1 MIRELLPLKAYENA
15 QQTSQVHTSLVMAA
29 LWGVPMTF
37 VIVLLANDDVIGLI
51 FRLVIAAAAALAFGF
66 LWTYMFT
73 RAMRR
78 LMRRI
83 YQGDPRIV
91 PPPPAGEY
99 DYRFPCSYLVS
110 PLLAV
115 GGHLYVG
122 PAALTFMPHRKN
134 LVRHQVPLSIPA
146 TPEPVIEPVAVT
158 LPRAQRLMAGVPTAS
173 RLQVRTP
180 ALTATFVAPEPD
192 LVAERLR
199 EYLRTST
206 PDR

>member
-1 MIRELLPLKAYENA
+1 MIRELLPLDAYEHA
-15 QQTSQVHTSLVMAA
+15 QQTSQLRTSLVMAA

-37 VIVLLANDDVIGLI
+37 VILLDNDDVIGLI

-73 RAMRR
+73 RGMRR

-99 DYRFPCSYLVS
+99 DYRFPCSYLVTPS
-110 PLLAV
+110 MAV

-122 PAALTFMPHRKN
+122 PAALIFMPHRKN
-134 LVRHQVPLSIPA
+134 LR
-146 TPEPVIEPVAVT
+146 
-158 LPRAQRLMAGVPTAS
+158 
-173 RLQVRTP
+173 
-180 ALTATFVAPEPD
+180 
-192 LVAERLR
+192 
-199 EYLRTST
+199 
-206 PDR
+206 